1 MIIKRF
7 QQGSDEWIDA
17 RVGRVTMSHAKELLT
32 GGSGVTRH
40 NYLLDVC
47 SERLTG
53 RQVEQVST
61 WDMERGILLEPFA
74 LEAYQMQTGSEI
86 DTIGLAYL
94 DESEKIS
101 ASPDGLTGSG
111 GNGGVEIKCPRPRN
125 HMRYLDSATAMKQYM
140 GQVQGNMWIFGAE
153 YWDFVSFCPEFS
165 ACPLHIQRIE
175 RDDDMIE
182 KIKMAALDGVET
194 VDAMEHAIR
203 RNPRADWMDAI
214 CSEAIVAVDAY
225 LNDGEVEL

>member
-7 QQGSDEWIDA
+7 KQGSDEWIA
-17 RVGRVTMSHAKELLT
+17 GRVGRVTMSHAKELLT

-53 RQVEQVST
+53 RPVERVST

-74 LEAYQMQTGSEI
+74 LEAYELQTEIEI
-86 DTIGLAYL
+86 DTIGFAYL
-94 DESEKIS
+94 DEGEKIS

-111 GNGGVEIKCPRPRN
+111 GNGGVEIKCPRPKA

-153 YWDFVSFCPEFS
+153 YWDFVSFCPEFA

-182 KIKMAALDGVET
+182 KIKMAALEGVEM

-203 RNPRADWMDAI
+203 RNPVAEWMDAI

-225 LNDGEVEL
+225 LNDGEVQL